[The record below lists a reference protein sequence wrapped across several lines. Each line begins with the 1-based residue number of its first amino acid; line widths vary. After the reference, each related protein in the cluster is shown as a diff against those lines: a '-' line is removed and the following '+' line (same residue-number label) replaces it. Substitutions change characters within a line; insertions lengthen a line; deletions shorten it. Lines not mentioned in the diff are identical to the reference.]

1 MDKAL
6 PFPTNLYVKV
16 AKTLVSALCWSI
28 KTYWKASFKYPMY
41 LEQKSDPKKG
51 RSTINEINIYRDVM
65 INSNDNQFKLTV
77 E

>member
-1 MDKAL
+1 
-6 PFPTNLYVKV
+6 
-16 AKTLVSALCWSI
+16 
-28 KTYWKASFKYPMY
+28 MY